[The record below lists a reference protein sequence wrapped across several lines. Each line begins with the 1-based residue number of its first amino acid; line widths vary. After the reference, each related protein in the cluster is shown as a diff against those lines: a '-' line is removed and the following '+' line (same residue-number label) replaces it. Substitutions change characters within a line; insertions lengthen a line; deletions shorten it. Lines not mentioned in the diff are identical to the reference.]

1 MVALGVGATK
11 HLDLAFTPME
21 VVGVVLTVSIV
32 VVLTKDGSS
41 NWFEG
46 VLLLA
51 LYAILGIAFFYIPT
65 TGPQH

>member
-1 MVALGVGATK
+1 
-11 HLDLAFTPME
+11 LDLAFTPME
-21 VVGVVLTVSIV
+21 VLAVMLTVAIL

-65 TGPQH
+65 AQVQH